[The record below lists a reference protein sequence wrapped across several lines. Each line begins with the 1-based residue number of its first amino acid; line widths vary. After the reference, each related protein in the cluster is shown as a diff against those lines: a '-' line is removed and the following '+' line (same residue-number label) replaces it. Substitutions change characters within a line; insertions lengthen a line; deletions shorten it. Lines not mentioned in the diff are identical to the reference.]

1 MLGIRLHVPSLYC
14 VGPTGRASRYIV
26 RLFSH
31 NFLLLFFYISL
42 HAHRK
47 RAAFVGH
54 QGQTVPHSSHC
65 SPSPPPTPPRGKS
78 SKPLALSPPRPPVR
92 AREKKKQAD
101 RNYAANNSCHLSPSV
116 TPWPCPFT
124 NPTRFASVISVH
136 SVDSPISKE
145 WRSRFRHP
153 FTRPPP
159 TTTTSPPRLL
169 PPASHPPHSPFS
181 SFRRTKRVNLER
193 RNSSLLAS
201 EEILGRWLSEI
212 DGTLIPRQK

>member
-1 MLGIRLHVPSLYC
+1 M
-14 VGPTGRASRYIV
+14 
-26 RLFSH
+26 
-31 NFLLLFFYISL
+31 
-42 HAHRK
+42 
-47 RAAFVGH
+47 
-54 QGQTVPHSSHC
+54 PHSSHC

-101 RNYAANNSCHLSPSV
+101 HNYAANNSCHLSPSV

-153 FTRPPP
+153 FTQPPP
-159 TTTTSPPRLL
+159 PPPPLLASSLL
-169 PPASHPPHSPFS
+169 PPTLPTLPFLPS
-181 SFRRTKRVNLER
+181 AEQSGLTLNGEIALCWRLRRY
-193 RNSSLLAS
+193 
-201 EEILGRWLSEI
+201 
-212 DGTLIPRQK
+212 